1 MICAEC
7 ITPTLWIICALYF
20 PNCALYFLFPNQNH
34 RTQLTAV
41 IKMSLSRAW
50 IFVRNVFK
58 NITVEPIVFLYVINA
73 CTYQIVFQNLQ
84 IEKACKVN
92 LNHTADVCD
101 NLKDPANE
109 DVQNEVRNPHLG
121 FLSRSWSVKWWC
133 TEWGRI
139 LVFLKDSSLSS
150 WSRSGK

>member
-1 MICAEC
+1 
-7 ITPTLWIICALYF
+7 
-20 PNCALYFLFPNQNH
+20 
-34 RTQLTAV
+34 
-41 IKMSLSRAW
+41 MSLSRAW

-109 DVQNEVRNPHLG
+109 DVQNEVRNPEDSCPDPDQSNDDVQNEGG
-121 FLSRSWSVKWWC
+121 FLS
-133 TEWGRI
+133 
-139 LVFLKDSSLSS
+139 F
-150 WSRSGK
+150 

>member
-1 MICAEC
+1 MG
-7 ITPTLWIICALYF
+7 
-20 PNCALYFLFPNQNH
+20 
-34 RTQLTAV
+34 TAV

-58 NITVEPIVFLYVINA
+58 NITVEPIIFLYVINA

-109 DVQNEVRNPHLG
+109 DVQNEVRILVPILISQMMMYRMREDSCLCEG
-121 FLSRSWSVKWWC
+121 FL
-133 TEWGRI
+133 
-139 LVFLKDSSLSS
+139 LLLM
-150 WSRSGK
+150 